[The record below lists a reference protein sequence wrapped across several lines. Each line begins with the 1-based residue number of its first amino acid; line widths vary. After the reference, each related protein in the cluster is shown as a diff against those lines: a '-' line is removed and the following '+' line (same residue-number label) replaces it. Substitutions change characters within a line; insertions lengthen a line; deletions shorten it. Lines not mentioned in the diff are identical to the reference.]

1 MNLGVL
7 NAKRSNG
14 SPENDIVFN
23 NKTNISV
30 MQAIIKGTYCL
41 RLWRLIEREDIQMPC
56 HILEIVAM
64 EVFTK
69 SGWRFS
75 HWIYG

>member
-14 SPENDIVFN
+14 SPENDIAFN
-23 NKTNISV
+23 NKTHISV
-30 MQAIIKGTYCL
+30 MQAIIKCTYWL
-41 RLWRLIEREDIQMPC
+41 RLWGLIEREDIQMPC